1 MSKASAI
8 KPFVFIISL
17 IVVGCSS
24 SAQDI
29 KIIKFPDLENRI
41 ENETAEIL
49 VVNFWATFC
58 KPCLEEL
65 PLFQELDTQ
74 EKVKV
79 ILVSMDFA
87 SQKALVEG
95 YQSSNKLKTEVVL
108 LDEPDYDS
116 WIPKVDSTWSGALP
130 ATLIFNTKTKN
141 KQFKE
146 GIYKKDDLLETIK
159 NI

>member
-1 MSKASAI
+1 MSKAFLI
-8 KPFVFIISL
+8 KPFIFVLSL
-17 IVVGCSS
+17 IIASCGS

-41 ENETAEIL
+41 QNEKTEIL

-58 KPCLEEL
+58 KPCLEEI
-65 PLFQELDTQ
+65 PIFEELDAK
-74 EKVKV
+74 ENVKV
-79 ILVSMDFA
+79 LLVSMDFA
-87 SQKALVEG
+87 SQKALVEM
-95 YQSSNKLKTEVVL
+95 YQSSNKIKAEVIL

-130 ATLIFNTKTKN
+130 ATLILNTKTNN

-146 GIYKKDDLLETIK
+146 GIYKKEDLLETIK
-159 NI
+159 NL

>member
-1 MSKASAI
+1 MSKASTI
-8 KPFVFIISL
+8 KPFVFTISL

-41 ENETAEIL
+41 ENETTDIL
-49 VVNFWATFC
+49 VINFWATFC

-65 PLFQELDTQ
+65 PLFEELDI
-74 EKVKV
+74 KDNVKV
-79 ILVSMDFA
+79 LLVSMDFA

-95 YQSSNKLKTEVVL
+95 YQSSNKLKTEVIL

-146 GIYKKDDLLETIK
+146 GIYKKNDLLETIK